1 MREMEGGGVVMGG
14 REQIKQKKK
23 KGGER
28 SLPAFSLS
36 SLLLYNPAATY
47 SPTVTQ
53 YHRRGQV

>member
-1 MREMEGGGVVMGG
+1 MREMEGGGVVVGS
-14 REQIKQKKK
+14 REQKKK
-23 KGGER
+23 KGGEQN
-28 SLPAFSLS
+28 LPAFSLS